1 MSRTPTASRAVTGR
15 RAALAAR
22 ALRARLRPV
31 AGGADGGERGSM
43 SVEMIVLVPVLL
55 LIVMI
60 AVAGGR
66 LVSAEGMVQAAA
78 RDAARAASIERS
90 AGEADAA
97 ARRSLAAADTANAR
111 CSGGVD
117 VGGFGRG
124 GTVTAT
130 VSCRVELSDLGLVF
144 LPGAT
149 TVTASSTAPVDTWR
163 GTR

>member
-1 MSRTPTASRAVTGR
+1 MTPTPTTTRAVTGG
-15 RAALAAR
+15 RAWLAAK

-90 AGEADAA
+90 AGDADAA
-97 ARRSLAAADTANAR
+97 ARRSLAAADTANAQ

>member
-1 MSRTPTASRAVTGR
+1 
-15 RAALAAR
+15 
-22 ALRARLRPV
+22 
-31 AGGADGGERGSM
+31 
-43 SVEMIVLVPVLL
+43 
-55 LIVMI
+55 
-60 AVAGGR
+60 
-66 LVSAEGMVQAAA
+66 MVQAAA

-97 ARRSLAAADTANAR
+97 ARRSLAAADTANAQ

>member
-1 MSRTPTASRAVTGR
+1 MTPTPTTTRAVTGG
-15 RAALAAR
+15 RAWLAAK
-22 ALRARLRPV
+22 ALRDRLRPV
-31 AGGADGGERGSM
+31 AGGADAGERGSM

-97 ARRSLAAADTANAR
+97 ARRSLAAADTANAQ

-130 VSCRVELSDLGLVF
+130 VRCRVELSDLGLVF

-149 TVTASSTAPVDTWR
+149 TVSASSTAPVDTWR

>member
-1 MSRTPTASRAVTGR
+1 
-15 RAALAAR
+15 
-22 ALRARLRPV
+22 
-31 AGGADGGERGSM
+31 
-43 SVEMIVLVPVLL
+43 
-55 LIVMI
+55 MI

>member
-1 MSRTPTASRAVTGR
+1 MKHLRKKQAR
-15 RAALAAR
+15 RSAIEAA
-22 ALRARLRPV
+22 
-31 AGGADGGERGSM
+31 GSERGTM
-43 SVEMIVLVPVLL
+43 SIEMVVLVPVLL
-55 LIVMI
+55 LITMV

-66 LVSAEGMVQAAA
+66 IVSAQGMVEAAS

-97 ARRSLAAADTANAR
+97 ARRSLAAADTANAQ

>member
-1 MSRTPTASRAVTGR
+1 
-15 RAALAAR
+15 
-22 ALRARLRPV
+22 
-31 AGGADGGERGSM
+31 M

-78 RDAARAASIERS
+78 RDAARAKIFRDRTS

-149 TVTASSTAPVDTWR
+149 TVTASSTPPVDTWR

>member
-1 MSRTPTASRAVTGR
+1 MSCTPTATRAVTGR
-15 RAALAAR
+15 RSALAAR
-22 ALRARLRPV
+22 ALRARLRRV
-31 AGGADGGERGSM
+31 AGRADAGERGSM

-90 AGEADAA
+90 AGDADAA
-97 ARRSLAAADTANAR
+97 ARRSLAAADTANAQ